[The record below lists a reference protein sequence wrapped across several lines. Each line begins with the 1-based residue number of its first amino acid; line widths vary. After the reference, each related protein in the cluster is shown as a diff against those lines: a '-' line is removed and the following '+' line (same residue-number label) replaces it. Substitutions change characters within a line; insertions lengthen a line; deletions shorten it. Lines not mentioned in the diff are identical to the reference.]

1 MHVHVVILICIMT
14 MTQLVAHPVAT
25 VFDDVYQ
32 MMFSEERQGP
42 ENARLVYRLDLH
54 LQFHQRQRTLS
65 GLQRLRHQ
73 YTVRRRLY
81 PMMLQEL
88 HTCLFIHNLIHLESA
103 TTTAVTAKTATA
115 STTAARSTEAS
126 VSTGT
131 ARTPHTL
138 SSCLTA
144 EKVQAIND
152 V

>member
-14 MTQLVAHPVAT
+14 MTQLIAHPVAT

-42 ENARLVYRLDLH
+42 EDARLVYRFDFH

-103 TTTAVTAKTATA
+103 TTTTRTAKAATTSTSTARTAEA
-115 STTAARSTEAS
+115 ST
-126 VSTGT
+126 STGT
-131 ARTPHTL
+131 ARTSHGITGSL
-138 SSCLTA
+138 AS
-144 EKVQAIND
+144 EEVQAIDD

>member
-1 MHVHVVILICIMT
+1 MHYSQYFYTRFKSIQSGVIL
-14 MTQLVAHPVAT
+14 
-25 VFDDVYQ
+25 
-32 MMFSEERQGP
+32 E
-42 ENARLVYRLDLH
+42 
-54 LQFHQRQRTLS
+54 
-65 GLQRLRHQ
+65 
-73 YTVRRRLY
+73 
-81 PMMLQEL
+81 
-88 HTCLFIHNLIHLESA
+88 
-103 TTTAVTAKTATA
+103 TTTTRTAKTATA

>member
-14 MTQLVAHPVAT
+14 MTQLIAHPVAT

-42 ENARLVYRLDLH
+42 EDARLVYRFDFH

-103 TTTAVTAKTATA
+103 TTTARTAKATTRSA
-115 STTAARSTEAS
+115 TTTTARATEAS
-126 VSTGT
+126 TSAKTT
-131 ARTPHTL
+131 HAL
-138 SSCLTA
+138 ASCLA
-144 EKVQAIND
+144 SEEVQAIND

>member
-14 MTQLVAHPVAT
+14 MTQLIAHPVAT

-42 ENARLVYRLDLH
+42 EDARLVYRFDFH

-88 HTCLFIHNLIHLESA
+88 HTCLFIHNLIHLES
-103 TTTAVTAKTATA
+103 TTTRTAKTATA

-131 ARTPHTL
+131 ARTTHAL
-138 SSCLTA
+138 ASCLA
-144 EKVQAIND
+144 SEEVQAIND

>member
-14 MTQLVAHPVAT
+14 MTQLIAHPVAT

-42 ENARLVYRLDLH
+42 EDARLVYRFDFH

-88 HTCLFIHNLIHLESA
+88 HTCLFVHSLIHLESTSA
-103 TTTAVTAKTATA
+103 TRTAKTATA
-115 STTAARSTEAS
+115 PTTAARSTEAS
-126 VSTGT
+126 ASTGT
-131 ARTPHTL
+131 AKTTHAL
-138 SSCLTA
+138 ASCLA
-144 EKVQAIND
+144 SEEVQAIND